1 MSLLLQRVTETL
13 SSHGALAHA
22 VTGFQPRAG
31 QTDMALAVTQTL
43 EQGGQLVV
51 EAGTGVGKTY
61 AYLVPVLLSGQRALV
76 STATK
81 ALQDQLFSRDIPR
94 LVDVLGLPIRVALLK
109 GRSNYLC
116 LHRMGQARHSHEGA
130 QPGAQRALAKIETWA
145 QSTRTG
151 DMAELSGL
159 DERSSLWP
167 LVTSTRD
174 NCLGSSCPSYR
185 ACHVNLA
192 RKEAMA
198 SDVVVI
204 NHHLFFADMAVRESG
219 VAELLPTVRVTV
231 FDEAHQLNEIGVNF
245 LGKQLSTVQLLELS
259 RDVLATGLQL
269 ARGLVDWQA
278 LTGQLEKSSRDL
290 RLAAGMHHGSVR
302 LRWTEEVPEGV
313 DAADWSAA
321 LRQLDGALGQLSD
334 GLHTVAELAP
344 DFQRLLERAQ
354 ELAQKAHVFAQMP
367 DPECVRWAEVSA
379 QLRLIESPLD
389 IAQAFA
395 ALTQSV
401 PVTIVSNKPHGVGH
415 SDLVTEAKAEPNAQP
430 NAQTNSE
437 SGEGMEVGDDDDDLQ
452 ALMAGDPRHQLADR
466 PAGSGLG
473 QRAWIFTSATLGDE
487 PTLRWF
493 TEPCGLTSAQVMQV
507 SSPFDYATQAALYV
521 PSHLPKPGDPGHAG
535 HVAQLVAEAVQVLGG
550 RTLVLTTT
558 LSAMRSIGE
567 YLQTRIDPAAHV
579 EVLVQGQSPKRR
591 LMERFREGAGEG
603 RAGCVLVASASFWEG
618 FDVPGDALQLVVIDK
633 LPFPPP
639 GDPLFEARSQR
650 ITREG
655 RSAFADHA
663 LPEAAVALK
672 QGAGRLIRSETDQ
685 GVLVVCDARLTSMS
699 YGRRLIRGLPDMRR
713 LADHADFLATLRQLT
728 TDATK
733 APFS

>member
-1 MSLLLQRVTETL
+1 VAETL
-13 SSHGALAHA
+13 SGHGALAQA
-22 VTGFQPRAG
+22 VPGFQPRDG
-31 QTDMALAVTQTL
+31 QTDMAMAVGQTL

-94 LVDVLGLPIRVALLK
+94 LIDVLGLPTRVALLK

-116 LHRMGQARHSHEGA
+116 LHRMKQARHSPESA
-130 QPGAQRALAKIETWA
+130 QPGTLRALAKIETWA
-145 QSTRTG
+145 QATASG
-151 DMAELSGL
+151 DLAELTGL

-167 LVTSTRD
+167 LVSSTRD
-174 NCLGSSCPSYR
+174 NCLGSTCPSFR

-198 SDVVVI
+198 ADVVVI

-269 ARGLVDWQA
+269 ARGLVDWHA
-278 LTGQLEKSSRDL
+278 LTDRLEKASRDV
-290 RLAAGMHHGSVR
+290 RLAAGTHRGSVR
-302 LRWTEEVPEGV
+302 LRWTDTVPEGV
-313 DAADWSAA
+313 VPADWQEA
-321 LRQLDGALGQLSD
+321 LQALVQALEALQSGLDM
-334 GLHTVAELAP
+334 VRELAP
-344 DFQRLLERAQ
+344 DFQRLMERA
-354 ELAQKAHVFAQMP
+354 LDLGAKAHGFAQPP
-367 DPECVRWAEVSA
+367 DPEGVRWAEVSA
-379 QLRLIESPLD
+379 QLRMVESPLD
-389 IAQAFA
+389 IAQAFS
-395 ALTQSV
+395 ALIR
-401 PVTIVSNKPHGVGH
+401 PVVVATATDTPDPDS
-415 SDLVTEAKAEPNAQP
+415 LE
-430 NAQTNSE
+430 
-437 SGEGMEVGDDDDDLQ
+437 
-452 ALMAGDPRHQLADR
+452 ALMGGDPRHAP
-466 PAGSGLG
+466 PAGAPIPDALG
-473 QRAWIFTSATLGDE
+473 QKAWVFTSATLGDE

-493 TEPCGLTSAQVMQV
+493 TEPCGLGSAQVMQV
-507 SSPFDYATQAALYV
+507 SSPFDYALQAALYV
-521 PSHLPKPGDPGHAG
+521 PEHLPKPGDPGHAG
-535 HVAQLVAEAVQVLGG
+535 HVAQLVVEAVQVLGG

-558 LSAMRSIGE
+558 LNAMRSIGE
-567 YLQTRIDPAAHV
+567 YLQTRLDPAANV

-591 LMERFREGAGEG
+591 LMERFREGGGDG

-618 FDVPGDALQLVVIDK
+618 FDVPGEALQLVVIDK

-650 ITREG
+650 IDRG
-655 RSAFADHA
+655 GGSAFAEQA

-672 QGAGRLIRSETDQ
+672 QGAGRLIRSETDR
-685 GVLVVCDARLTSMS
+685 GILVVCDLRLATMS
-699 YGRRLIRGLPDMRR
+699 YGKRLVRGLPPMRR
-713 LADHADFLATLRQLT
+713 LNGHPEFLATLRQLT
-728 TDATK
+728 TDATNC
-733 APFS
+733 

>member
-1 MSLLLQRVTETL
+1 MSLLLQRVAETL
-13 SSHGALAHA
+13 SSHGALAQA
-22 VTGFQPRAG
+22 VPGFQPRAG
-31 QTDMALAVTQTL
+31 QTDMAMAVGQTL

-94 LVDVLGLPIRVALLK
+94 LVEVLGLPIRVALLK

-116 LHRMGQARHSHEGA
+116 LHRMEQARHSAESA

-151 DMAELSGL
+151 DMAELTGL

-174 NCLGSSCPSYR
+174 NCLGSSCPRYR

-245 LGKQLSTVQLLELS
+245 LGQQLSTVQLLELA

-269 ARGLVDWQA
+269 ARGLVDWHA
-278 LTGQLEKSSRDL
+278 LADRLEKSSRDL
-290 RLAAGMHHGSVR
+290 RLAAGMHRGSVR
-302 LRWTEEVPEGV
+302 LRWTEALPEGV
-313 DAADWSAA
+313 EAAAWTDALQQLQQA
-321 LRQLDGALGQLSD
+321 LEQLQN
-334 GLHTVAELAP
+334 GLDTVAELAP
-344 DFQRLLERAQ
+344 DFQRLFERAR
-354 ELAQKAHVFAQMP
+354 ELGQKAALFSTPP
-367 DPECVRWAEVSA
+367 DPEGVRWAEVSA
-379 QLRLIESPLD
+379 QLRLVQSPLD
-389 IAQAFA
+389 IAQAFS
-395 ALTQSV
+395 ALTKAV
-401 PVTIVSNKPHGVGH
+401 PVPQPADAGGAF
-415 SDLVTEAKAEPNAQP
+415 EA
-430 NAQTNSE
+430 
-437 SGEGMEVGDDDDDLQ
+437 DDEAMDPDSLE
-452 ALMAGDPRHQLADR
+452 ALMAGDPRHAAEPRAVALGPQG
-466 PAGSGLG
+466 AGDGTDAGIGVGAGVAGGVGAGVG

-487 PTLRWF
+487 PSLRWF

-507 SSPFDYATQAALYV
+507 TSPFDYAQQAALYV
-521 PSHLPKPGDPGHAG
+521 PEHLPKPGDPGHAG
-535 HVAQLVAEAVQVLGG
+535 HVAQLVVEAVQLLGG

-558 LSAMRSIGE
+558 LNAMRAIGE
-567 YLQTRIDPAAHV
+567 YLQTRLDPAANV

-591 LMERFREGAGEG
+591 LMERFREGAGLG
-603 RAGCVLVASASFWEG
+603 RSGCVLVASASFWEG
-618 FDVPGDALQLVVIDK
+618 FDVPGEALQLVVIDK

-650 ITREG
+650 VTREG

-663 LPEAAVALK
+663 LPEAAVTLK
-672 QGAGRLIRSETDQ
+672 QGAGRLIRSETDR
-685 GVLVVCDARLTSMS
+685 GVLVVCDTRLATMS
-699 YGRRLIRGLPDMRR
+699 YGRRLVRGLPDMRR
-713 LADHADFLATLRQLT
+713 LGSHAEFLATLRQFT
-728 TDATK
+728 TDAT
-733 APFS
+733 SSTTS

>member
-1 MSLLLQRVTETL
+1 MSLLQQRVAETL
-13 SSHGALAHA
+13 SSHGTLAQA
-22 VTGFQPRAG
+22 VPGFYAREG
-31 QTDMALAVTQTL
+31 QTDMAMAVSQTL

-94 LVDVLGLPIRVALLK
+94 LVEVLGLPIRVALLK

-116 LHRMGQARHSHEGA
+116 LHRMAQARHSAEGS
-130 QPGAQRALAKIETWA
+130 QPGAQRALAKIESWSQA
-145 QSTRTG
+145 TRTG
-151 DMAELSGL
+151 DMAELTGL
-159 DERSSLWP
+159 DERSALWP

-269 ARGLVDWQA
+269 ARGLVDWHA
-278 LTGQLEKSSRDL
+278 LADGLEKSARDL
-290 RLAAGMHHGSVR
+290 RLAAGMHRGSVR
-302 LRWTEEVPEGV
+302 LRWTERCPEGV
-313 DAADWSAA
+313 EATDWAEA
-321 LRQLDGALGQLSD
+321 LQKLQHALDQMQS
-334 GLHTVAELAP
+334 GLETVVELAP
-344 DFQRLLERAQ
+344 DFQRLFERSH
-354 ELAQKAHVFAQMP
+354 ELSQKAVLFASAP
-367 DPECVRWAEVSA
+367 DPEGVRWAEVSA
-379 QLRLIESPLD
+379 QLRLVESPLD
-389 IAQAFA
+389 IAQSFSALTGSAQIAPPQDPDAFA
-395 ALTQSV
+395 DPDSL
-401 PVTIVSNKPHGVGH
+401 
-415 SDLVTEAKAEPNAQP
+415 D
-430 NAQTNSE
+430 
-437 SGEGMEVGDDDDDLQ
+437 
-452 ALMAGDPRHQLADR
+452 ALMGGDPRYAADA
-466 PAGSGLG
+466 PPGTVAGVG

-487 PTLRWF
+487 PGLRWF

-507 SSPFDYATQAALYV
+507 TSPFDYARQAALYV
-521 PSHLPKPGDPGHAG
+521 PDHLPKPGDPGHAG
-535 HVAQLVAEAVQVLGG
+535 HVAQLVVEAVELLGG

-558 LSAMRSIGE
+558 LNAMRAIGE
-567 YLQTRIDPAAHV
+567 YLQTRLDPAANV

-591 LMERFREGAGEG
+591 LMERFREGGGDG

-672 QGAGRLIRSETDQ
+672 QGAGRLIRSETDR
-685 GVLVVCDARLTSMS
+685 GVLVVCDKRLATMS
-699 YGRRLIRGLPDMRR
+699 YGRRLVRGLPDMRR
-713 LADHADFLATLRQLT
+713 LNSRAEFLATLRQFT
-728 TDATK
+728 TDAT
-733 APFS
+733 SSSTS

>member
-1 MSLLLQRVTETL
+1 MSLLQQRVSETL
-13 SSHGALAHA
+13 SSHGALACS
-22 VTGFQPRAG
+22 VPGFQPREG
-31 QTDMALAVTQTL
+31 QTDMAMAVTQTL

-94 LVDVLGLPIRVALLK
+94 LVEVLGLPIRVALLK
-109 GRSNYLC
+109 GRANYLC
-116 LHRMGQARHSHEGA
+116 LHRMAQARHSVESA

-145 QSTRTG
+145 QTTRTG
-151 DMAELSGL
+151 DMAELTGL
-159 DERSSLWP
+159 DERSALWP

-259 RDVLATGLQL
+259 RDALATGLQL
-269 ARGLVDWQA
+269 ARGLVDWHG
-278 LTGQLEKSSRDL
+278 LTEGLEKSARDL
-290 RLAAGMHHGSVR
+290 RLAAGLHRGSVR
-302 LRWTEEVPEGV
+302 LRWTERCPEGV
-313 DAADWSAA
+313 EAADWVQA
-321 LRQLDGALGQLSD
+321 LHKLQEALALMQA
-334 GLHTVAELAP
+334 GLEMVAELAP
-344 DFQRLLERAQ
+344 DFQRLLERSR
-354 ELAQKAHVFAQMP
+354 ELAQKAALFSDPP
-367 DPECVRWAEVSA
+367 DPEGVRWAEVSA

-389 IAQAFA
+389 IAQAFSALTRPVQA
-395 ALTQSV
+395 ALS
-401 PVTIVSNKPHGVGH
+401 G
-415 SDLVTEAKAEPNAQP
+415 DAEAAADPDSLE
-430 NAQTNSE
+430 
-437 SGEGMEVGDDDDDLQ
+437 
-452 ALMAGDPRHQLADR
+452 ALMAGDPRHAAVD
-466 PAGSGLG
+466 PAATPVGVV
-473 QRAWIFTSATLGDE
+473 QRAWVFTSATLGDE
-487 PTLRWF
+487 PSLRWF

-507 SSPFDYATQAALYV
+507 SSPFDYAQQAALYV
-521 PSHLPKPGDPGHAG
+521 PEHLPKPADPGHAG
-535 HVAQLVAEAVQVLGG
+535 HVAQLVVEAVQLLGG

-558 LSAMRSIGE
+558 LNAMRSIAE
-567 YLQTRIDPAAHV
+567 YLQTRLDPAANV

-591 LMERFREGAGEG
+591 LMERFREGGGDG

-618 FDVPGDALQLVVIDK
+618 FDVPGEALQLVVIDK

-672 QGAGRLIRSETDQ
+672 QGAGRLIRSETDR
-685 GVLVVCDARLTSMS
+685 GVLVVCDTRLATMS
-699 YGRRLIRGLPDMRR
+699 YGRRLVRGLPQMRR
-713 LADHADFLATLRQLT
+713 LSGHAEFLATLRQFT
-728 TDATK
+728 TDATN
-733 APFS
+733 STTS

>member
-1 MSLLLQRVTETL
+1 MSLLQQRVTETL
-13 SSHGALAHA
+13 SSHGALARS
-22 VTGFQPRAG
+22 VPGFQPREG
-31 QTDMALAVTQTL
+31 QTDMAMAVTQTL

-94 LVDVLGLPIRVALLK
+94 LVEVLGLPIRVALLK
-109 GRSNYLC
+109 GRANYLC
-116 LHRMGQARHSHEGA
+116 LHRMAQARHSAESA

-145 QSTRTG
+145 QTTRTG
-151 DMAELSGL
+151 DMAELTGL
-159 DERSSLWP
+159 DERSALWP

-259 RDVLATGLQL
+259 RDALATGLQL
-269 ARGLVDWQA
+269 ARGLVDWHG
-278 LTGQLEKSSRDL
+278 LTEGLEKSARDL
-290 RLAAGMHHGSVR
+290 RLAAGLHRGSVR
-302 LRWTEEVPEGV
+302 LRWTERCPEGV
-313 DAADWSAA
+313 EAADWVQA
-321 LRQLDGALGQLSD
+321 LHKLQEALALMQA
-334 GLHTVAELAP
+334 GLEMVAELAP
-344 DFQRLLERAQ
+344 DFQRLLERSR
-354 ELAQKAHVFAQMP
+354 ELAQKAALFSDSP
-367 DPECVRWAEVSA
+367 DPEGVRWAEVSA

-389 IAQAFA
+389 IAQAFS
-395 ALTQSV
+395 ALTR
-401 PVTIVSNKPHGVGH
+401 PVQAAPSGGA
-415 SDLVTEAKAEPNAQP
+415 EAAADPDSLE
-430 NAQTNSE
+430 
-437 SGEGMEVGDDDDDLQ
+437 
-452 ALMAGDPRHQLADR
+452 ALMAGNPRHA
-466 PAGSGLG
+466 SGESAATPVGVG
-473 QRAWIFTSATLGDE
+473 QRAWVFTSATLGDE
-487 PTLRWF
+487 PSLRWF

-507 SSPFDYATQAALYV
+507 SSPFDYAQQAALYV
-521 PSHLPKPGDPGHAG
+521 PEHLPKPADPGHAG
-535 HVAQLVAEAVQVLGG
+535 HVAQLVVEAVQLLGG

-558 LSAMRSIGE
+558 LNAMRSIGE
-567 YLQTRIDPAAHV
+567 YLQIRLDPAANV

-591 LMERFREGAGEG
+591 LMERFREGGGDG

-618 FDVPGDALQLVVIDK
+618 FDVPGEALQLVVIDK

-672 QGAGRLIRSETDQ
+672 QGAGRLIRSETDR
-685 GVLVVCDARLTSMS
+685 GVLVVCDTRLATMS
-699 YGRRLIRGLPDMRR
+699 YGRRLVRGLPQMRR
-713 LADHADFLATLRQLT
+713 LSGHAEFLATLRQFT
-728 TDATK
+728 TDATN
-733 APFS
+733 STTS

>member
-1 MSLLLQRVTETL
+1 MDDRSQGARLSLLLQRVADTL
-13 SSHGALAHA
+13 SHHGALAQS
-22 VTGFQPRAG
+22 VPGFQPRQG
-31 QTDMALAVTQTL
+31 QTDMAMAVTQTL

-94 LVDVLGLPIRVALLK
+94 LIEVLGLPVRVALLK

-116 LHRMGQARHSHEGA
+116 LHRLQQARHSAESA
-130 QPGAQRALAKIETWA
+130 QPGAQRALAKIETWS

-151 DMAELSGL
+151 DMAELTGL

-269 ARGLVDWQA
+269 ARGLVDWHTLA
-278 LTGQLEKSSRDL
+278 DALEKASRDL
-290 RLAAGMHHGSVR
+290 RLAAGMHRGSVR
-302 LRWTEEVPEGV
+302 LRWTEETPEGV
-313 DAADWSAA
+313 ESEDWSAA
-321 LRQLDGALGQLSD
+321 LAALAQALGQLQT
-334 GLHTVAELAP
+334 GLDTVTELAP
-344 DFQRLLERAQ
+344 DFQRLHERAT
-354 ELAQKAHVFAQMP
+354 ELIQKAHLFSQAP
-367 DPECVRWAEVSA
+367 DPEGVRWAEVSA

-389 IAQAFA
+389 IAQAFS
-395 ALTQSV
+395 ALTRSAQVSPSNDAEA
-401 PVTIVSNKPHGVGH
+401 PV
-415 SDLVTEAKAEPNAQP
+415 AEP
-430 NAQTNSE
+430 
-437 SGEGMEVGDDDDDLQ
+437 DDLG
-452 ALMAGDPRHQLADR
+452 ALMAGDPRYGSEGS
-466 PAGSGLG
+466 AGGATGVG
-473 QRAWIFTSATLGDE
+473 QRALIFTSATLGDE
-487 PTLRWF
+487 PSLRWF

-507 SSPFDYATQAALYV
+507 TSPFDYARQAALYV
-521 PSHLPKPGDPGHAG
+521 PEHLPKPADAGHAG
-535 HVAQLVAEAVQVLGG
+535 HVAQLVAEAVAILGG

-558 LSAMRSIGE
+558 LNAMRSIGE
-567 YLQTRIDPAAHV
+567 YLQTRLDPAANV

-591 LMERFREGAGEG
+591 LMERFREGARDGG
-603 RAGCVLVASASFWEG
+603 QGCVLVASASFWEG
-618 FDVPGDALQLVVIDK
+618 FDVPGEALQLVVIDK

-655 RSAFADHA
+655 GSAFADHA
-663 LPEAAVALK
+663 LPEAAVSLK
-672 QGAGRLIRSETDQ
+672 QGAGRLIRSETDR
-685 GVLVVCDARLTSMS
+685 GVLVVCDTRLATMS
-699 YGRRLIRGLPDMRR
+699 YGRRLVRGLPEMRR
-713 LADHADFLATLRQLT
+713 LKGHDEFLATLGQLT

-733 APFS
+733 PHFS

>member
-1 MSLLLQRVTETL
+1 MSLLLQRVAETL
-13 SSHGALAHA
+13 SNHGALAQA
-22 VTGFQPRAG
+22 VPGFQPREG
-31 QTDMALAVTQTL
+31 QTDMAMAVTQTL

-94 LVDVLGLPIRVALLK
+94 LVEVLGLPIRVALLK

-116 LHRMGQARHSHEGA
+116 LHRMQQARHSAESV
-130 QPGAQRALAKIETWA
+130 QPGAQKALAKIETWS

-151 DMAELSGL
+151 DMAELTGL

-245 LGKQLSTVQLLELS
+245 LGQQLSTVQLLELS

-269 ARGLVDWQA
+269 ARGLVDWHA
-278 LTGQLEKSSRDL
+278 LSDQLEKASRDL
-290 RLAAGMHHGSVR
+290 RLAAGMHRGSVR
-302 LRWTEEVPEGV
+302 LRWTEEMPEGV
-313 DAADWSAA
+313 DPEDWSTA
-321 LRQLDGALGQLSD
+321 LAQLVRSLGHLQT
-334 GLHTVAELAP
+334 GLEMVTELAP
-344 DFQRLLERAQ
+344 DFQRLYERAT
-354 ELAQKAHVFAQMP
+354 ELSQKAHLFSQAP
-367 DPECVRWAEVSA
+367 DPEGVRWAEVSA

-389 IAQAFA
+389 IAQAFS
-395 ALTQSV
+395 ALTR
-401 PVTIVSNKPHGVGH
+401 PAP
-415 SDLVTEAKAEPNAQP
+415 LRP
-430 NAQTNSE
+430 
-437 SGEGMEVGDDDDDLQ
+437 SGEAEATAVDPDSLE
-452 ALMAGDPRHQLADR
+452 ALMAGDPRHGPQDMAE
-466 PAGSGLG
+466 AAAGVGSGVG

-487 PTLRWF
+487 PSLRWF

-507 SSPFDYATQAALYV
+507 TSPFDYARQSALYV
-521 PSHLPKPGDPGHAG
+521 PEHLPKPGDPGHAG
-535 HVAQLVAEAVQVLGG
+535 HVAQLVVEAVQLLGG

-558 LSAMRSIGE
+558 LNAMRSIGE
-567 YLQTRIDPAAHV
+567 YLQTRLDPAANV

-603 RAGCVLVASASFWEG
+603 RAGCVLVASASVWEG
-618 FDVPGDALQLVVIDK
+618 FDVPGEALQLVVIDK

-663 LPEAAVALK
+663 LPEAAVSLK
-672 QGAGRLIRSETDQ
+672 QGAGRLIRSETDR
-685 GVLVVCDARLTSMS
+685 GVLVVCDTRLATMS
-699 YGRRLIRGLPDMRR
+699 YGRRLVRGLPEMRR
-713 LADHADFLATLRQLT
+713 LNGHPEFLETLLQLT

-733 APFS
+733 GTFF

>member
-1 MSLLLQRVTETL
+1 MSLLLQRVAETL
-13 SSHGALAHA
+13 SNHGALAQA
-22 VTGFQPRAG
+22 VPGFQPREG
-31 QTDMALAVTQTL
+31 QTDMAMAVTQTL

-94 LVDVLGLPIRVALLK
+94 LVEVLGLPIRVALLK

-116 LHRMGQARHSHEGA
+116 LHRMQQARHSAESV
-130 QPGAQRALAKIETWA
+130 QPGAQKALAKIETWS

-151 DMAELSGL
+151 DMAELTGL

-245 LGKQLSTVQLLELS
+245 LGQQLSTVQLLELS

-269 ARGLVDWQA
+269 ARGLVDWHA
-278 LTGQLEKSSRDL
+278 LSDQLEKASRDL
-290 RLAAGMHHGSVR
+290 RLAAGMHRGSVR
-302 LRWTEEVPEGV
+302 LRWTEEMPEGV
-313 DAADWSAA
+313 DPEDWSTA
-321 LRQLDGALGQLSD
+321 LAQLVRTLGQLQT
-334 GLHTVAELAP
+334 GLEMVTELAP
-344 DFQRLLERAQ
+344 DFQRLYERAT
-354 ELAQKAHVFAQMP
+354 ELAQKAHLFSQAP
-367 DPECVRWAEVSA
+367 DPEGVRWAEVSA

-389 IAQAFA
+389 IAQAFS
-395 ALTQSV
+395 ALTR
-401 PVTIVSNKPHGVGH
+401 PAP
-415 SDLVTEAKAEPNAQP
+415 LRP
-430 NAQTNSE
+430 
-437 SGEGMEVGDDDDDLQ
+437 SGEAEATAVDPDSLE
-452 ALMAGDPRHQLADR
+452 ALMAGDPRHGPQDMAG
-466 PAGSGLG
+466 AAAGVGSGVG

-487 PTLRWF
+487 PSLRWF

-507 SSPFDYATQAALYV
+507 TSPFDYARQSALYV
-521 PSHLPKPGDPGHAG
+521 PEHLPKPGDPGHAG
-535 HVAQLVAEAVQVLGG
+535 HVAQLVVEAVQLLGG

-558 LSAMRSIGE
+558 LNAMRSIGE
-567 YLQTRIDPAAHV
+567 YLQTRLDPAANV

-618 FDVPGDALQLVVIDK
+618 FDVPGEALQLVVIDK

-663 LPEAAVALK
+663 LPEAAVSLK
-672 QGAGRLIRSETDQ
+672 QGAGRLIRSETDR
-685 GVLVVCDARLTSMS
+685 GVLVVCDTRLATMS
-699 YGRRLIRGLPDMRR
+699 YGRRLVRGLPEMRR
-713 LADHADFLATLRQLT
+713 LNGHPEFLETLLQLT

-733 APFS
+733 GTFF

>member
-1 MSLLLQRVTETL
+1 MSLLTQRVAETL
-13 SSHGALAHA
+13 SGHGILAQ
-22 VTGFQPRAG
+22 VIPGFQPRAG
-31 QTDMALAVTQTL
+31 QTDMAQAVSQTV
-43 EQGGQLVV
+43 EEGGQLVV

-61 AYLVPVLLSGQRALV
+61 AYLVPVLLSGQRALI

-116 LHRMGQARHSHEGA
+116 LHRMEQARHSPESA

-151 DMAELSGL
+151 DMAELTGL

-174 NCLGSSCPSYR
+174 NCLGSTCPRYR

-204 NHHLFFADMAVRESG
+204 NHHLFFADVAVRESG

-245 LGKQLSTVQLLELS
+245 LGQQLSTVQLLELS
-259 RDVLATGLQL
+259 RDVLSTGLQL
-269 ARGLVDWQA
+269 ARGLVDWQG
-278 LTGQLEKSSRDL
+278 LSVQLEKAARDL
-290 RLAAGMHHGSVR
+290 RLAAGMHRGSVR
-302 LRWTEEVPEGV
+302 LRWTEALPEGV
-313 DAADWSAA
+313 DAKEWLQALAA
-321 LRQLDGALGQLSD
+321 LSQALTALQGGLDMVS
-334 GLHTVAELAP
+334 ELAL
-344 DFQRLLERAQ
+344 DFQRLNDRAR
-354 ELAQKAHVFAQMP
+354 ELLQRAALFADAP
-367 DPECVRWAEVSA
+367 NPEGVRWLEVSA
-379 QLRLIESPLD
+379 QLRLVESPLD
-389 IAQAFA
+389 IAQAFVK
-395 ALTQSV
+395 LTQPVPIPSMPPTDAQV
-401 PVTIVSNKPHGVGH
+401 PEWAQSDDMLGAQTPVTTADAANGVGQ
-415 SDLVTEAKAEPNAQP
+415 K
-430 NAQTNSE
+430 
-437 SGEGMEVGDDDDDLQ
+437 
-452 ALMAGDPRHQLADR
+452 
-466 PAGSGLG
+466 
-473 QRAWIFTSATLGDE
+473 AWIFTSATLGDE
-487 PTLRWF
+487 ESLRWF
-493 TEPCGLTSAQVMQV
+493 TEPCGLTSARVMQV
-507 SSPFDYATQAALYV
+507 SSPFDYAQQAALYV
-521 PSHLPKPGDPGHAG
+521 PEHFPKPNDPAHVQ
-535 HVAQLVAEAVQVLGG
+535 HVAQLVTEAVTLLGG

-558 LSAMRSIGE
+558 LNAMRSIGE
-567 YLQTRIDPAAHV
+567 HLQMRLDASSNI

-618 FDVPGDALQLVVIDK
+618 FDVPGEALQLVVIDK

-655 RSAFADHA
+655 GSAFADHA
-663 LPEAAVALK
+663 LPEAAVTLK
-672 QGAGRLIRSETDQ
+672 QGAGRLIRSESDQ
-685 GVLVVCDARLTSMS
+685 GILVVCDSRLSSMS
-699 YGRRLIRGLPDMRR
+699 YGRRLVRGLPPMRR
-713 LADHADFLATLRQLT
+713 LADHQAFVDALDALTKSATSSWT
-728 TDATK
+728 
-733 APFS
+733 S

>member
-1 MSLLLQRVTETL
+1 LNLLDQRVAETL
-13 SSHGALAHA
+13 SSTGVLAHS
-22 VTGFQPRAG
+22 VPGFQPRQG
-31 QTDMALAVTQTL
+31 QTDMAMAVSRTVQD
-43 EQGGQLVV
+43 GGQLVV
-51 EAGTGVGKTY
+51 EAGTGTGKTY

-94 LVDVLGLPIRVALLK
+94 LVEVLGLPIRVALLK

-116 LHRMGQARHSHEGA
+116 LHRMEQARHSPESA
-130 QPGAQRALAKIETWA
+130 QPGAQKALAKIETWA

-151 DMAELSGL
+151 DMAELTGL

-174 NCLGSSCPSYR
+174 NCLGSTCPRYR

-204 NHHLFFADMAVRESG
+204 NHHLFFADLSVRESG

-245 LGKQLSTVQLLELS
+245 LGQQLSTVQLHELV

-269 ARGLVDWQA
+269 ARGLVDWQN
-278 LTGQLEKSSRDL
+278 LTAQLEKAARDW
-290 RLAAGMHHGSVR
+290 RLAAGMHRGSVR
-302 LRWTEEVPEGV
+302 LRWSGQHPEGV
-313 DAADWSAA
+313 EPGEWDAAFQAVTQA
-321 LRQLDGALGQLSD
+321 LAHLQN
-334 GLHTVAELAP
+334 GLEMVSELAP
-344 DFQRLLERAQ
+344 DFQRLGDRTRELMQRA
-354 ELAQKAHVFAQMP
+354 AVFADSP
-367 DPECVRWAEVSA
+367 NPEGVRWAEVSA

-389 IAQAFA
+389 IAQAFSALTRPVPATPPGGAESGA
-395 ALTQSV
+395 ALGADEDVDPDS
-401 PVTIVSNKPHGVGH
+401 
-415 SDLVTEAKAEPNAQP
+415 LE
-430 NAQTNSE
+430 
-437 SGEGMEVGDDDDDLQ
+437 
-452 ALMAGDPRHQLADR
+452 ALMAGDPRHAAGESAVSG
-466 PAGSGLG
+466 PAGGVG

-487 PTLRWF
+487 PSLRWF
-493 TEPCGLTSAQVMQV
+493 TEPCGLSSAEVMQV
-507 SSPFDYATQAALYV
+507 NSPFDYAQQSALYV
-521 PSHLPKPGDPGHAG
+521 PPHLPRPGDPGHASQ
-535 HVAQLVAEAVQVLGG
+535 VAALVLEALAILGG

-558 LSAMRSIGE
+558 LNAMRSIGE
-567 YLQTRIDPAAHV
+567 QLQAQCDGGV

-591 LMERFREGAGEG
+591 LMERFREGGGQGDAQG

-650 ITREG
+650 ITQQG
-655 RSAFADHA
+655 KSAFADHA
-663 LPEAAVALK
+663 LPEAAVSLK
-672 QGAGRLIRSETDQ
+672 QGAGRLIRSETDR
-685 GVLVVCDARLTSMS
+685 GILVVCDNRLSTMS
-699 YGRRLIRGLPDMRR
+699 YGRRLVRGLPAMRR
-713 LADHADFLATLRQLT
+713 LEDHAAFLDALRQLT
-728 TDATK
+728 TDATTTW
-733 APFS
+733 P

>member
-1 MSLLLQRVTETL
+1 M
-13 SSHGALAHA
+13 
-22 VTGFQPRAG
+22 
-31 QTDMALAVTQTL
+31 
-43 EQGGQLVV
+43 V

-116 LHRMGQARHSHEGA
+116 LHRMEQARHSHEGA

-151 DMAELSGL
+151 DMAELTDWMSALRCGPW
-159 DERSSLWP
+159 SP
-167 LVTSTRD
+167 PTRD
-174 NCLGSSCPSYR
+174 NCLGSTCPSYR
-185 ACHVNLA
+185 ACHVNWRA
-192 RKEAMA
+192 KRPWHRMWW
-198 SDVVVI
+198 SSTTI
-204 NHHLFFADMAVRESG
+204 CF
-219 VAELLPTVRVTV
+219 LPTWRCASRGWPSCCPRSASRCSTKPINSMKSGSI
-231 FDEAHQLNEIGVNF
+231 FWVNNC
-245 LGKQLSTVQLLELS
+245 LPSNCS
-259 RDVLATGLQL
+259 SCPDDVLATGLQL

-278 LTGQLEKSSRDL
+278 LTSQLEKSSRDL

-302 LRWTEEVPEGV
+302 LRWSEEVPEGV
-313 DAADWSAA
+313 DAADWSAPCVNWTA
-321 LRQLDGALGQLSD
+321 RWVNCQTASIPWQSWPPISNAGWSEPKSSQ
-334 GLHTVAELAP
+334 
-344 DFQRLLERAQ
+344 
-354 ELAQKAHVFAQMP
+354 QKAHVFAKMP

-389 IAQAFA
+389 IAQAFS

-401 PVTIVSNKPHGVGH
+401 PVTSVSQMPHGVGP
-415 SDLVTEAKAEPNAQP
+415 SDPMADRNTHAHR
-430 NAQTNSE
+430 E
-437 SGEGMEVGDDDDDLQ
+437 SGEGIAAGMTTKTTVQ
-452 ALMAGDPRHQLADR
+452 ALMAGDPRLNADR
-466 PAGSGLG
+466 PAGSGLH

-507 SSPFDYATQAALYV
+507 TSPFDYATQAALYV
-521 PSHLPKPGDPGHAG
+521 PSHLPKPADPGHAG
-535 HVAQLVAEAVQVLGG
+535 HVAQLVVEAVQVLGG

-567 YLQTRIDPAAHV
+567 YLQTRIDPSAHI

-591 LMERFREGAGEG
+591 LMERFREGAGAG

-713 LADHADFLATLRQLT
+713 LTDHADFLATLRQLT